1 MRVLECI
8 CGEFLRAEADDEL
21 FASFH
26 EHVDRHHSD
35 LRFEKE
41 RLRAIVANVA
51 YYEEDAPRSC
61 SFAVETQNN
70 RKGFEADP
78 GATGFGFA
86 VGKKA
91 AA

>member
-1 MRVLECI
+1 MRVLECM
-8 CGEFLRAEADDEL
+8 CGTFLRAEADDEL
-21 FASFH
+21 FASVH

-35 LRFEKE
+35 LRFRKE
-41 RLRAIVANVA
+41 RLRTIVANVA
-51 YYEEDAPRSC
+51 YYEENAPRC
-61 SFAVETQNN
+61 SFVAETQIN

-78 GATGFGFA
+78 GVTGFGFA

>member
-8 CGEFLRAEADDEL
+8 CGEFLRAEAHDVL
-21 FASFH
+21 FASLH
-26 EHVDRHHSD
+26 KHVDRHHPE
-35 LRFEKE
+35 LRFGKE

-51 YYEEDAPRSC
+51 YYEENAPRC
-61 SFAVETQNN
+61 SFVAESQNN

-78 GATGFGFA
+78 GLTGFGFA